1 MSYTE
6 LHTGKFKIV
15 AKGVDEIDTYA
26 SENNLTGQ
34 VERKEYNGKV
44 SYYIDNSEGYD
55 IVNVKG
61 TPVMI
66 KYDYHTEDEAYD
78 FVSHMDKNPDGSY
91 NFIMMFHN
99 GGTCLSE
106 MLAYELKDLI

>member
-15 AKGVDEIDTYA
+15 AKGVDEINTYVK
-26 SENNLTGQ
+26 ENNLANK
-34 VERKEYNGKV
+34 VERQEYNGKV
-44 SYYIDNSEGYD
+44 SYYIDDNKEYD
-55 IVNVKG
+55 IVNVKNV
-61 TPVMI
+61 PVMI
-66 KYDYHTEDEAYD
+66 KYDYHTEEEAHD
-78 FVSHMDKNPDGSY
+78 FVSHMDKDQDGSY

>member
-15 AKGVDEIDTYA
+15 AKGVDEIRTYVK
-26 SENNLTGQ
+26 ENNLENK
-34 VERKEYNGKV
+34 VERQEYNGKV
-44 SYYIDNSEGYD
+44 NYYIDDNETYD
-55 IVNVKG
+55 IVNVKS

-66 KYDYHTEDEAYD
+66 KYDYHTEEEAHD
-78 FVSHMDKNPDGSY
+78 FVSHMDKDQDGSY